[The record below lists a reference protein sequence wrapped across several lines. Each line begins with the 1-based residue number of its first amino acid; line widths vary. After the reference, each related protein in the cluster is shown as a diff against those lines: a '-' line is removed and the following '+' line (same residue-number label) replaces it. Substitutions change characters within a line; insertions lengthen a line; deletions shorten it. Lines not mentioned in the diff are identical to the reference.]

1 MAVASNFGSHLNM
14 STSSVPVEGV
24 LGALDGIEES
34 EFKREDTRESI
45 NEGLAHAKARGVRL
59 DRPVKINAYC
69 EDVARLRAPGRT
81 GRSIA
86 RELGVSSSSV
96 FRIIGAVV

>member
-1 MAVASNFGSHLNM
+1 LKVF
-14 STSSVPVEGV
+14 

-59 DRPVKINAYC
+59 GRPVKINAYR
-69 EDVARLRAPGRT
+69 EDVAKLRARGLSGRAISKAL
-81 GRSIA
+81 G
-86 RELGVSSSSV
+86 GVSSSSV
-96 FRIIGAVV
+96 FKIIGQLDAVV

>member
-1 MAVASNFGSHLNM
+1 VLQNGSCKQFWLTPEYVDFERASRRF
-14 STSSVPVEGV
+14 

-69 EDVARLRAPGRT
+69 EDVARLRAQGR
-81 GRSIA
+81 IA
-86 RELGVSSSSV
+86 RSRV

>member
-14 STSSVPVEGV
+14 STSSVPVF